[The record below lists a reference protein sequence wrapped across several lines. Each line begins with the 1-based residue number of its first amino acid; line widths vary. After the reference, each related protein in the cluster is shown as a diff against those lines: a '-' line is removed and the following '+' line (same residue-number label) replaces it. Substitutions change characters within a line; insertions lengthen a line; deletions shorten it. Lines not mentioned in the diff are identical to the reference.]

1 MEILSDIEIE
11 AIIKAIC
18 EVINEVIKL
27 FKK

>member
-11 AIIKAIC
+11 AIIKAI
-18 EVINEVIKL
+18 IKAIGEVIKL